1 MKKVMLL
8 MSGGVD
14 SSVSAILLQKQ
25 GYDVTGVTMHL
36 KTDQDENSN
45 TEIKDAKLVA
55 EKLKIKHM
63 VVNLSKDFS
72 DKVIKNFTEEY
83 LLGRTPNPCVV
94 CNKYIKFGKMFDL
107 AQKLGFDYI
116 ASGHYAIV
124 DYDKDTDKW
133 LLKKSNEKKDQS
145 YVLYNLNQ
153 EKLSHILFP
162 VGKMQKDE
170 IRKIAK
176 EYDLPVAEKK
186 ESQEICFIKDIDYCK
201 FIESHTNVFPQKG
214 FFIDENGSIL
224 GEHQGIMKY
233 TVGQRKGFGISFGKP
248 MYVISIDSK
257 NNTVMLGEEGHQ
269 YTTELIATN
278 LNFILFDKLLKEMEV
293 TAKVRYKAPCA
304 KAKLVPL
311 DENHVKVIFNERQ
324 RAITPGQ
331 SIVFYDGDI
340 VLGGGVISNSVS

>member
-14 SSVSAILLQKQ
+14 SSVSAILLQQQ
-25 GYDVTGVTMHL
+25 GYDVTGATMHL
-36 KTDQDENSN
+36 KTDQDEKSN
-45 TEIKDAKLVA
+45 AEIKDAKLVA

-63 VVNLSKDFS
+63 VVNLSNDFS
-72 DKVIKNFTEEY
+72 DKVIKNFIGEY

-94 CNKYIKFGKMFDL
+94 CNKYIKFGKMFKL
-107 AQKLGFDYI
+107 AKKLGFDYI
-116 ASGHYAIV
+116 ATGHYAVV
-124 DYDKDTDKW
+124 DYDKSTGKW
-133 LLKKSNEKKDQS
+133 LLKKSDEKKDQS

-162 VGKMQKDE
+162 VGNMQKDE

-176 EYDLPVAEKK
+176 EYDLPIAEKK
-186 ESQEICFIKDIDYCK
+186 ESQEICFIKDNDYCN
-201 FIESHTNVFPQKG
+201 FIESHTNNSPPKG
-214 FFIDENGSIL
+214 LFINENGSVL

-233 TVGQRKGFGISFGKP
+233 TIGQRKGFGIGFGKP
-248 MYVISIDSK
+248 MYVISINPQD
-257 NNTVMLGEEGHQ
+257 NTVVLGEEGSQ
-269 YTTELIATN
+269 YTNELIATN
-278 LNFILFDKLLKEMEV
+278 LNFILFDKPLKEMEI

-311 DENHVKVIFNERQ
+311 DENFVKVIFYEKQ

-331 SIVFYDGDI
+331 SVVFYDGDV
-340 VLGGGVISNSVS
+340 VLGGGVITSSK